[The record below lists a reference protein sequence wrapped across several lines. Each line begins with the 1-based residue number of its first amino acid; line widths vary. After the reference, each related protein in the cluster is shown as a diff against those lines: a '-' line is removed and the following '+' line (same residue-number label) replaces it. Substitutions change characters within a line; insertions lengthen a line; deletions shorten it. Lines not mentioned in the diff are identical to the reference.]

1 MESFGEQNNTH
12 PSPLPSIQRWD
23 VCCFLQTDQLHGQST
38 GSSNSSTT
46 LRGGGKE
53 ENINIFSFLSWQNVR
68 EALKV
73 SQLILLP
80 IVAYKV
86 GVLKLASGA
95 WEREV

>member
-12 PSPLPSIQRWD
+12 PSPLPSIQRWG

-53 ENINIFSFLSWQNVR
+53 ENINSFSFLSWQNVR
-68 EALKV
+68 EALKGKV
-73 SQLILLP
+73 SQPILLP
-80 IVAYKV
+80 IVA
-86 GVLKLASGA
+86 
-95 WEREV
+95 

>member
-23 VCCFLQTDQLHGQST
+23 VCCFLQKDQLHGQST

-68 EALKV
+68 EALKAKC
-73 SQLILLP
+73 LN
-80 IVAYKV
+80 
-86 GVLKLASGA
+86 
-95 WEREV
+95 